1 MASPSSRY
9 NAREAEARWQ
19 SAWEQQRVFA
29 TPERNGK
36 PDYFVLEMFPYPSGN
51 LHMGHVRNYT
61 LGDVIARF
69 RRAQGYNVLY
79 PMGWDAFGLPAENAA
94 IQRGVHP
101 GEWTLANIATMRAQL
116 QSIGLSYDW
125 SREVITCQPDYYRH
139 EQKFFL
145 EFLKRGIAYRKEA
158 IVNWDPVDNTVL
170 ANEQVIDGRGWRSGA
185 PVERRTLNQWALK
198 ITDYAED
205 LLQGLATLKGWPDK
219 VRLMQEK
226 WIGKSS
232 GALVTLKVL
241 CRKPGQN
248 AIESSIDVYTTR
260 PDTFYGMSFVAIAPE
275 HPLAQSMIP
284 FNPEAAAFI
293 RECSA
298 LGTSEE
304 AIEKAEK
311 KGFDTGLKV
320 VNPFTGSEH
329 PLYIANF
336 VLMGYGTG
344 AVFGCPAHDARDFE
358 FATKYGLPITQVV
371 APIPSPREGGGREG
385 AKHASAGNGTAG
397 SPHLTSPLAGGGIE
411 LPFTDDGILIH
422 SPPATGNGQQAT
434 IDFTLNGLSVTEAK
448 EKAIAELERLG
459 IGTRQTNYRLRDW
472 GISRQ
477 RYWGCPIP
485 IVHCG
490 ACGIVPVPED
500 QLPVELPKDVT
511 FDKPGNPL
519 EHHPSWKNVDC
530 PACGKPARRETDT
543 FDTFFESSW
552 YFACYASGGG
562 GAGID
567 REQANRWL
575 PVEQYIGGI
584 EHAVL
589 HLLYA
594 RFFTRA
600 LKDCGVLDV
609 DEPFAGLMTQGM
621 IGHAT
626 FKDAKGEWVY
636 PSEVFKDEAT
646 GDWKLQTGEPV
657 TMGRSE
663 KMSKSK
669 KNTIDPRAM
678 IDAYGAD
685 AARLFMLS
693 DSPPER
699 DLEWTD
705 AGIDGAWRYLQRLHR
720 LVADSSPRAGGGRE
734 GANNPSPAEGE
745 VSGPHPGTSPGQ
757 ALTSPLQGE
766 GLPSDLLALRKQTHK
781 TIDAVTKDIEA
792 FHFNKAV
799 ARIRELTNALEK
811 ITGDATKTTGDWQRA
826 TRDALHA
833 TIHLLA
839 PFLPHIAEELW
850 SALGHTDLIAARPW
864 PKADPALL
872 EDETVTI
879 AVQVNGKLRATLELA
894 KNLPKEQAE
903 AAALAHPSVQ
913 AAIEGKSLKKVVVVP
928 NRIVNLVAA

>member
-1 MASPSSRY
+1 MNAPTTRY
-9 NAREAEARWQ
+9 NAREAEATWQ
-19 SAWEQQRVFA
+19 AAWREQSVFA
-29 TPERNGK
+29 TPAPNGK

-94 IQRGVHP
+94 IQRNVHP
-101 GEWTLANIATMRAQL
+101 GDWTLQNIAAMREQL
-116 QSIGLSYDW
+116 KSIGLSYDW
-125 SREVITCQPDYYRH
+125 SREVITCAPEYYQH

-185 PVERRTLNQWALK
+185 LVERRTLNQWALK
-198 ITDYAED
+198 ITDYAEA
-205 LLQGLATLKGWPDK
+205 LLQGLSTLTNWPDK

-232 GALVTLKVL
+232 GALVTLKL
-241 CRKPGQN
+241 SNGD
-248 AIESSIDVYTTR
+248 SIDIYTTR

-275 HPLAQSMIP
+275 HPLAKELEQT
-284 FNPEAAAFI
+284 NPDAAAFI
-293 RECSA
+293 KECSA

-344 AVFGCPAHDARDFE
+344 AVFGCPAHDQRDFE
-358 FATKYGLPITQVV
+358 FASKYGLPITPV
-371 APIPSPREGGGREG
+371 ISGTPSPQAEAYVED
-385 AKHASAGNGTAG
+385 GT
-397 SPHLTSPLAGGGIE
+397 LINSPL
-411 LPFTDDGILIH
+411 FD
-422 SPPATGNGQQAT
+422 
-434 IDFTLNGLSVTEAK
+434 GLSVAEAK
-448 EKAIAELERLG
+448 EKAIAEIEARG
-459 IGTRQTNYRLRDW
+459 IGSRKVNYRLRDW

-485 IVHCG
+485 IIHCD

-500 QLPVELPKDVT
+500 QLPVTLPKDVT

-519 EHHPSWKNVDC
+519 DHHPSWKHVDC
-530 PACGKPARRETDT
+530 PACGKPATRETDT

-562 GAGID
+562 AVGID
-567 REQANRWL
+567 PEQAKRWL
-575 PVEQYIGGI
+575 PVQQYIGGI

-589 HLLYA
+589 HLLYS

-609 DEPFAGLMTQGM
+609 EEPFAGLMTQGM
-621 IGHAT
+621 VGHAT
-626 FKDAKGEWVY
+626 FKDTQSGAWLY
-636 PSEVFKDEAT
+636 PTEVVKDEQ
-646 GDWKLQTGEPV
+646 GQWKTIEGGRPA

-669 KNTIDPRAM
+669 HNTVDPRAM

-693 DSPPER
+693 DSPPDR

-720 LVADSSPRAGGGRE
+720 LVAEHHEALATVGVADGI
-734 GANNPSPAEGE
+734 
-745 VSGPHPGTSPGQ
+745 SG
-757 ALTSPLQGE
+757 
-766 GLPSDLLALRKQTHK
+766 LRKQTHK
-781 TIDAVTKDIEA
+781 TIAAVTGDIEN

-811 ITGDATKTTGDWQRA
+811 ATPDAA
-826 TRDALHA
+826 FAEA
-833 TIHLLA
+833 IMVVIHLIA

-850 SALGHTDLIAARPW
+850 RMLGHTDLIATRAW

-872 EDETVTI
+872 VDDTVTV

-894 KNLPKEQAE
+894 KDLPKEQAE

-913 AAIEGKSLKKVVVVP
+913 SAIEGKELKKVVVVP

>member
-1 MASPSSRY
+1 MASPTIRY
-9 NAREAEARWQ
+9 NAREAEAKWQ
-19 SAWEQQRVFA
+19 DAWRQHQVFD
-29 TPERNGK
+29 TPAPNGK

-61 LGDVIARF
+61 LGDVVARF

-101 GEWTLANIATMRAQL
+101 GDWTLSNIAAMREQL
-116 QSIGLSYDW
+116 KSIGLSYDW
-125 SREVITCQPDYYRH
+125 AREVITCTPDYYQH

-158 IVNWDPVDNTVL
+158 VVNWDPVDNTVL
-170 ANEQVIDGRGWRSGA
+170 ANEQVIDGKGWRSGA
-185 PVERRTLNQWALK
+185 PVERRTLNQWSLK
-198 ITDYAED
+198 ITDYAEA
-205 LLQGLATLKGWPDK
+205 LLNGLETLTNWPDK
-219 VRLMQEK
+219 VRVMQEK

-232 GALVTLKVL
+232 GALVRLAL
-241 CRKPGQN
+241 SNGGD
-248 AIESSIDVYTTR
+248 IEIYTTR
-260 PDTFYGMSFVAIAPE
+260 PDTFYGMSFVAMAPE
-275 HPLAQSMIP
+275 HPLAQALAKTNAS
-284 FNPEAAAFI
+284 AAAFI
-293 RECSA
+293 QECSA

-320 VNPFTGSEH
+320 VNPFTGTQH

-344 AVFGCPAHDARDFE
+344 AVFGCPAHDQRDFD
-358 FATKYGLPITQVV
+358 FATKYSLPITPVISGTPEPQTEAFV
-371 APIPSPREGGGREG
+371 EDG
-385 AKHASAGNGTAG
+385 ALMN
-397 SPHLTSPLAGGGIE
+397 SPL
-411 LPFTDDGILIH
+411 FD
-422 SPPATGNGQQAT
+422 
-434 IDFTLNGLSVTEAK
+434 GLSVADAK
-448 EKAIAELERLG
+448 EKAISEIEKMG
-459 IGTRQTNYRLRDW
+459 IGTRKVNYRLRDW

-485 IVHCG
+485 IIHCD
-490 ACGIVPVPED
+490 ACGIVPVPEN
-500 QLPVELPKDVT
+500 QLPVTLPKDVT

-519 EHHPSWKNVDC
+519 EHHPTWKHVDC
-530 PACGKPARRETDT
+530 PSCGKPARRETDT

-562 GAGID
+562 AHGID
-567 REQANRWL
+567 RAQAKRWL
-575 PVEQYIGGI
+575 PVKQYIGGI

-589 HLLYA
+589 HLLYS

-600 LKDCGVLDV
+600 LKDCGILDV
-609 DEPFAGLMTQGM
+609 EEPFAGLMTQGM

-626 FKDAKGEWVY
+626 FKNAQGEWVY
-636 PSEVFKDEAT
+636 PADVAKDDA
-646 GDWKLQTGEPV
+646 GNWSMLDGSGPA

-685 AARLFMLS
+685 SARLFMLS
-693 DSPPER
+693 DSPPDR

-705 AGIDGAWRYLQRLHR
+705 AGIDGAWRYLQRLYR
-720 LVADSSPRAGGGRE
+720 LVVENHDALRFPTTAADVGGD
-734 GANNPSPAEGE
+734 
-745 VSGPHPGTSPGQ
+745 
-757 ALTSPLQGE
+757 AL
-766 GLPSDLLALRKQTHK
+766 AVRKQTHK
-781 TIDAVTKDIEA
+781 TIHAVTSDIEH

-799 ARIRELTNALEK
+799 ARIRELTNVLEK
-811 ITGDATKTTGDWQRA
+811 LDLTSDANKAVFTEA
-826 TRDALHA
+826 MHA
-833 TIHLLA
+833 VVHLIG
-839 PFLPHIAEELW
+839 PFLPHLAEQLW
-850 SALGHTDLIAARPW
+850 SEMGGEGLIAARNW
-864 PKADPALL
+864 PVADAALL
-872 EDETVTI
+872 VDDTVTV
-879 AVQVNGKLRATLELA
+879 AVQVNGKLRTTLELA
-894 KNLPKEQAE
+894 KDLPKEQAE

-913 AAIEGKSLKKVVVVP
+913 SAMEGKQLKKVVVVP

>member
-1 MASPSSRY
+1 MASAPQRY
-9 NAREAEARWQ
+9 NARDAEPRWQ
-19 SAWEQQRVFA
+19 QHWQRAGVFD
-29 TPERNGK
+29 TPSPNGK

-51 LHMGHVRNYT
+51 IHMGHVRNYT
-61 LGDVIARF
+61 LGDVMARY
-69 RRAQGYNVLY
+69 RRALGYNVLY

-101 GEWTLANIATMRAQL
+101 GAWTLQNIATMREQL
-116 QSIGLSYDW
+116 KAIGLSYDW
-125 SREVITCQPDYYRH
+125 SREVTTCLPEYYQH

-145 EFLKRGIAYRKEA
+145 QFLKAGIAYRKEA
-158 IVNWDPVDNTVL
+158 VVNWDPVDNTVL

-185 PVERRTLNQWALK
+185 LVERRTLNQWFLK
-198 ITDYAED
+198 ITDYAEE
-205 LLQGLATLKGWPDK
+205 LLQGLSTLTHWPDK
-219 VRLMQEK
+219 VRTMQEK

-232 GALVTLKVL
+232 GCSLRLRVTCDGCMVA
-241 CRKPGQN
+241 GDTV
-248 AIESSIDVYTTR
+248 EVYTTR
-260 PDTFYGMSFVAIAPE
+260 PETLYGMSFVAIAPE
-275 HPLAQSMIP
+275 HPIAKALAAHHPSL
-284 FNPEAAAFI
+284 ATFI
-293 RECSA
+293 KECSQ

-344 AVFGCPAHDARDFE
+344 AVFGCPAHDQRDFD
-358 FATKYGLPITQVV
+358 FATKYGLPILPVIDGT
-371 APIPSPREGGGREG
+371 P
-385 AKHASAGNGTAG
+385 ASQTEAYVEDGT
-397 SPHLTSPLAGGGIE
+397 LVNSPL
-411 LPFTDDGILIH
+411 FD
-422 SPPATGNGQQAT
+422 
-434 IDFTLNGLSVTEAK
+434 GLSVAEAK
-448 EKAIAELERLG
+448 EKAIAELERMG
-459 IGTRQTNYRLRDW
+459 VGARKVNYRLRDW

-485 IVHCG
+485 IIYCDDCG
-490 ACGIVPVPED
+490 AVPVPED
-500 QLPVELPKDVT
+500 QLPVTLPEDVT

-519 EHHPSWKNVDC
+519 AHHPSWKHVDC
-530 PACGKPARRETDT
+530 PSCGKPAQRETDT

-562 GAGID
+562 KNGID
-567 REQANRWL
+567 AEAAKRWL
-575 PVEQYIGGI
+575 PVQQYIGGI

-589 HLLYA
+589 HLLYS

-600 LKDCGVLDV
+600 LTSVGVLEV
-609 DEPFAGLMTQGM
+609 AEPFAGLMTQGM

-626 FKDAKGEWVY
+626 FKDANGDWVY
-636 PSEVFKDEAT
+636 PVDALPDGAGGYQLADGTK
-646 GDWKLQTGEPV
+646 V

-669 KNTIDPRAM
+669 KNTVDPRAM
-678 IDAYGAD
+678 IEAYGAD

-705 AGIDGAWRYLQRLHR
+705 AGIDGAWRYVQRLYR
-720 LVADSSPRAGGGRE
+720 LVTEAKAAIEDWGLG
-734 GANNPSPAEGE
+734 AEGQ
-745 VSGPHPGTSPGQ
+745 S
-757 ALTSPLQGE
+757 AI
-766 GLPSDLLALRKQTHK
+766 RKQTHK
-781 TIDAVTKDIEA
+781 TIDAVTKDIAA

-799 ARIRELTNALEK
+799 ARIRELTNLLEK
-811 ITGDATKTTGDWQRA
+811 EIASFAQSPIPSPQSHDIAEAITAV
-826 TRDALHA
+826 
-833 TIHLLA
+833 IHLIG
-839 PFLPHIAEELW
+839 PFMPHLAEELW
-850 SALGHTDLIAARPW
+850 HALGNTDLIATRPW
-864 PKADPALL
+864 PKAEAALL
-872 EDETVTI
+872 VDDTVTV

-894 KNLPKEQAE
+894 KDLPKEAAE

-913 AAIEGKSLKKVVVVP
+913 AAIDGKSLKKVVVVP